1 MAYVQRWITD
11 FNNLGQGVTYTVKI
25 LEDGYAGS
33 SSNINTLGKEPL
45 IFKNRGKNEE
55 LIGSA
60 IGAEI
65 SFNFIKKPEDGT
77 AYDDLFIATERQFKV
92 EVLKDAVLYFTGYLR
107 PEGVKKSFIDRRD
120 TITLTFTDMVGIL
133 KTEPYQSS
141 TGSFYLDSSN
151 ILTVIKRCIEKTGLE
166 LDFNIKLGYNHFS
179 GSLMAYDDCALDK
192 AEIKGSR
199 FYKINDG
206 VLEPE
211 NCAEVLRL
219 CLLPF
224 NCTLRQ
230 LNGKWYIANL
240 WEVSSRVFVFD
251 WATLTEQSKA
261 ISSVNLVIDSYN
273 LSGRGSATKRR
284 PQNVLDITFQNKFVE
299 DNLLTNGD
307 FSSGTTGWANSVSP
321 KNWNNL
327 FQESGGELITVMSG
341 TEQTKEFGSTQLIS
355 LTENSEEDRLTI
367 EFRCR
372 VASIPTGRSF
382 PSVAVRIKNLT
393 TLTSNYIWLG
403 YASTTY
409 QDFSTGP
416 VIMQGDGNYAFDV
429 VMFLDS
435 PLSSGSL
442 DMRWDDFSFW
452 QDVAEGVEYTVD
464 RIFRFKNTALV
475 ESLSKE
481 HLIKF
486 GDSDYDNDVGALKIG
501 GTRTS
506 EWRSYQGSEDLPL
519 VDVMATQYL
528 RARQDFYEY
537 VTLRIKDP
545 NDTISPEQ
553 NISFDSKNYRVISF
567 TKKFKKAEVDLNLV
581 EIKLG
586 GITTSKDILFKNTVD
601 GQGGGSTISG
611 GAPTT
616 SIDWG
621 VVTNTP
627 TTISGYGITDAFTQ
641 GDADA
646 LYEPIIAT
654 KNSAFNK
661 NFAGSGIATTVARSD
676 HNHTGVYEPVI
687 PAQTYEPWIGTK
699 GTAFNKNFGVA
710 AGTVAEGNHNHSLES
725 LTDTQPLMTVN
736 ANLGEVIYFDGTNW
750 NRSQSAFKA
759 LTGGIWSYGY
769 VRLGETAI
777 VDLPQNQVGSGHL
790 FIDSAD
796 QQLKFE
802 NWQGNVTNLLITTVG
817 NLNDIGDVSLS
828 GLAANQM
835 FFYNGTNWANTGL
848 AKIGGGGIQT
858 GKVQALAGATHD
870 IALDANGLV
879 VSSAI
884 FFRTTNGYEF
894 LTDSQGTPES
904 TLTIQ
909 KSDSVFQGSL
919 KADLMG
925 INGATATA
933 TVPLKV
939 DLAVDTD
946 YADLGSF
953 LVKPIT
959 GGMNLQLGASASSM
973 DITHYGFSHPTFPN
987 RTIFDPKGPNY
998 DTTPSYFYIKGAN
1011 VWSGSTTDQKGGLL
1025 WLAGGN
1031 GLGSGDSDGGDVQI
1045 DGGAKVNSGIDGNV
1059 LLATARGQVQFGN
1072 GSKALPTIR
1081 FGDANT
1087 GFYSDFLN
1095 NDLWYSWNNN
1105 EHIGFRQNSFTVGT
1119 DSSGFVD
1126 LGESSTRYWR
1136 DLYFN
1141 PQTAN
1146 TDLDADHLLLW
1157 NPTSRKVVYRNLTGT
1172 ASSSTFLRGDG
1183 AWASVGSSVSQ
1194 LADLSDVVSA
1204 TNTNRFALMANGT
1217 TGYVGRAIVE
1227 ADISDLQS
1235 YITGNQTI
1243 TLGGDLGGSGST
1255 FINATIQPDS
1265 VTYDMIQDISTANT
1279 VLGRFGST
1287 GTITQVSTTTLTS
1300 NLLAFS
1306 TIGTA
1311 QGLVPGSNGATA
1323 LFLRGDGVWAAPTVA
1338 DNITGAIGDNQIAV
1352 GGATTDTIEGSSF
1365 FTWDRNLTQS
1375 ATGVYP
1381 AFLIQPEID
1390 QTGLAGYTAIRINI
1404 NQDTV
1409 GTGQKSFIK
1418 FDFEGVEQA
1427 RIDTAGKAYFDA
1439 LNLVNAST
1447 GTFSTSKILTISASG
1462 EIETIA
1468 SAGTSTG
1475 RFLKDDG
1482 TFAVPAGTGLGGTVS
1497 TDEIGYGASTGILT
1511 SSPNFTWNDTELSLK
1526 VDGAAGLTSML
1537 RLQKTRSGSA
1547 GATGDGLGIQLY
1559 LEDAQ
1564 GDIEN
1569 VANVYGYWQNTSGP
1583 FGGIK
1588 TEVYDSITGVAKEV
1602 FNIYLAGNP
1611 YYIFGNADSTS
1622 QLARIQPPNATST
1635 LAIYAGGGASGS
1647 LLVSTLGNV
1656 ANTNYNLMG
1665 VSADFNA
1672 QTGSV
1677 TGSVLVV
1684 DATASTRTSTSPLK
1698 IFDMRAEGVSKFHME
1713 YDGDLFIA
1721 DQPTAGNTSDR
1732 ILMWDATGEIRSIA
1746 GSSYLTGIS
1755 SGDVTTALGYTP
1767 YNSTNPSGYIS
1778 GNQIITLSGDIT
1790 GSGATSI
1797 STALASNT
1805 VNLAELN
1812 TTGTASTS
1820 TYLRGD
1826 MQWVTPPN
1834 TNYYASSFGWNTG
1847 TGVLTL
1853 NRSGLSAITIDL
1865 DGRYVTSSGVTSV
1878 SGTGSTS
1885 GLTLSGTVT
1894 TTGNLTLSGT
1904 VTSVSGL
1911 SLPSGNLNNQANKL
1925 VRTDGSGY
1933 VQFGWINTVSGS
1945 ASSATPARIYCSQ
1958 DAYIRYM
1965 TAANFV
1971 TYMYGTTST
1980 KFARGDHSHS
1990 NYIRSNA
1997 SDSVTSGTTTWNDNV
2012 KIGFGTSNAE
2022 ATLYSTGTFLWLN
2035 MAADKDFYILDNGS
2049 TRFLFDSSAGAFH
2062 ADNNIT
2068 AYSSSV
2074 SDRRLKENI
2083 AYTSPK
2089 VALELILSL
2098 DSITYNNKYKYK
2110 DVLHSGY
2117 VAQDFEQYL
2126 PHLILETNV
2135 MNVGQDDTLFKTIN
2149 YTEVIPYI
2157 TAGIKEV
2164 VRRID
2169 DQLFRIE
2176 TNEEKIAK
2184 LETEVEKLKSQNHG

>member
-240 WEVSSRVFVFD
+240 WEISSRVFVFD

-307 FSSGTTGWANSVSP
+307 FSSGLTGWANSVSP

-327 FQESGGELITVMSG
+327 FQESGGELITIMSG

-601 GQGGGSTISG
+601 GQGGGSTVSG

-676 HNHTGVYEPVI
+676 HNHSGVYEPVI
-687 PAQTYEPWIGTK
+687 AK
-699 GTAFNKNFGVA
+699 NTAFNKNFGLV
-710 AGTVAEGNHNHSLES
+710 AGTVMEGDHRFAMND
-725 LTDTQPLMTVN
+725 LTDATMAGLGAAGELM
-736 ANLGEVIYFDGTNW
+736 YW
-750 NRSQSAFKA
+750 
-759 LTGGIWSYGY
+759 
-769 VRLGETAI
+769 
-777 VDLPQNQVGSGHL
+777 
-790 FIDSAD
+790 
-796 QQLKFE
+796 
-802 NWQGNVTNLLITTVG
+802 
-817 NLNDIGDVSLS
+817 
-828 GLAANQM
+828 
-835 FFYNGTNWANTGL
+835 NGTNWINQFPSEIGLLLDNAALEDLSNVTHAGTVNAGDFLYYTGSAWSTAQDWIRIDGNSL
-848 AKIGGGGIQT
+848 DIGSAQ
-858 GKVQALAGATHD
+858 K
-870 IALDANGLV
+870 LV
-879 VSSAI
+879 VN
-884 FFRTTNGYEF
+884 NGYIAGSGSAQIVVQ
-894 LTDSQGTPES
+894 TDIELQGADISIRNSSLRIGQRVAPTGTGGYGHLYADVNNS
-904 TLTIQ
+904 GKLYWRSSGGTVYDLTLTGA
-909 KSDSVFQGSL
+909 GSTNF
-919 KADLMG
+919 ADLNDVTLTSPSTGSIVYYDGVIWENSNGVNVNGFGIG
-925 INGATATA
+925 INGGATATA
-933 TVPLKV
+933 TVPFKV

-1081 FGDANT
+1081 FGDADT
-1087 GFYSDFLN
+1087 GFYSD
-1095 NDLWYSWNNN
+1095 
-1105 EHIGFRQNSFTVGT
+1105 
-1119 DSSGFVD
+1119 
-1126 LGESSTRYWR
+1126 
-1136 DLYFN
+1136 
-1141 PQTAN
+1141 
-1146 TDLDADHLLLW
+1146 
-1157 NPTSRKVVYRNLTGT
+1157 
-1172 ASSSTFLRGDG
+1172 G
-1183 AWASVGSSVSQ
+1183 AKQRPLVQ
-1194 LADLSDVVSA
+1194 L
-1204 TNTNRFALMANGT
+1204 
-1217 TGYVGRAIVE
+1217 E
-1227 ADISDLQS
+1227 
-1235 YITGNQTI
+1235 
-1243 TLGGDLGGSGST
+1243 
-1255 FINATIQPDS
+1255 
-1265 VTYDMIQDISTANT
+1265 
-1279 VLGRFGST
+1279 
-1287 GTITQVSTTTLTS
+1287 
-1300 NLLAFS
+1300 
-1306 TIGTA
+1306 
-1311 QGLVPGSNGATA
+1311 
-1323 LFLRGDGVWAAPTVA
+1323 
-1338 DNITGAIGDNQIAV
+1338 
-1352 GGATTDTIEGSSF
+1352 
-1365 FTWDRNLTQS
+1365 
-1375 ATGVYP
+1375 
-1381 AFLIQPEID
+1381 
-1390 QTGLAGYTAIRINI
+1390 
-1404 NQDTV
+1404 
-1409 GTGQKSFIK
+1409 
-1418 FDFEGVEQA
+1418 
-1427 RIDTAGKAYFDA
+1427 
-1439 LNLVNAST
+1439 
-1447 GTFSTSKILTISASG
+1447 
-1462 EIETIA
+1462 
-1468 SAGTSTG
+1468 
-1475 RFLKDDG
+1475 
-1482 TFAVPAGTGLGGTVS
+1482 
-1497 TDEIGYGASTGILT
+1497 
-1511 SSPNFTWNDTELSLK
+1511 
-1526 VDGAAGLTSML
+1526 
-1537 RLQKTRSGSA
+1537 
-1547 GATGDGLGIQLY
+1547 
-1559 LEDAQ
+1559 
-1564 GDIEN
+1564 
-1569 VANVYGYWQNTSGP
+1569 
-1583 FGGIK
+1583 
-1588 TEVYDSITGVAKEV
+1588 
-1602 FNIYLAGNP
+1602 
-1611 YYIFGNADSTS
+1611 
-1622 QLARIQPPNATST
+1622 
-1635 LAIYAGGGASGS
+1635 
-1647 LLVSTLGNV
+1647 
-1656 ANTNYNLMG
+1656 
-1665 VSADFNA
+1665 
-1672 QTGSV
+1672 
-1677 TGSVLVV
+1677 
-1684 DATASTRTSTSPLK
+1684 
-1698 IFDMRAEGVSKFHME
+1698 
-1713 YDGDLFIA
+1713 
-1721 DQPTAGNTSDR
+1721 
-1732 ILMWDATGEIRSIA
+1732 
-1746 GSSYLTGIS
+1746 
-1755 SGDVTTALGYTP
+1755 
-1767 YNSTNPSGYIS
+1767 
-1778 GNQIITLSGDIT
+1778 
-1790 GSGATSI
+1790 
-1797 STALASNT
+1797 
-1805 VNLAELN
+1805 
-1812 TTGTASTS
+1812 
-1820 TYLRGD
+1820 
-1826 MQWVTPPN
+1826 
-1834 TNYYASSFGWNTG
+1834 
-1847 TGVLTL
+1847 
-1853 NRSGLSAITIDL
+1853 
-1865 DGRYVTSSGVTSV
+1865 
-1878 SGTGSTS
+1878 
-1885 GLTLSGTVT
+1885 
-1894 TTGNLTLSGT
+1894 
-1904 VTSVSGL
+1904 
-1911 SLPSGNLNNQANKL
+1911 
-1925 VRTDGSGY
+1925 
-1933 VQFGWINTVSGS
+1933 
-1945 ASSATPARIYCSQ
+1945 
-1958 DAYIRYM
+1958 
-1965 TAANFV
+1965 
-1971 TYMYGTTST
+1971 
-1980 KFARGDHSHS
+1980 
-1990 NYIRSNA
+1990 
-1997 SDSVTSGTTTWNDNV
+1997 
-2012 KIGFGTSNAE
+2012 
-2022 ATLYSTGTFLWLN
+2022 
-2035 MAADKDFYILDNGS
+2035 
-2049 TRFLFDSSAGAFH
+2049 
-2062 ADNNIT
+2062 
-2068 AYSSSV
+2068 
-2074 SDRRLKENI
+2074 
-2083 AYTSPK
+2083 
-2089 VALELILSL
+2089 
-2098 DSITYNNKYKYK
+2098 
-2110 DVLHSGY
+2110 
-2117 VAQDFEQYL
+2117 
-2126 PHLILETNV
+2126 
-2135 MNVGQDDTLFKTIN
+2135 
-2149 YTEVIPYI
+2149 
-2157 TAGIKEV
+2157 
-2164 VRRID
+2164 
-2169 DQLFRIE
+2169 
-2176 TNEEKIAK
+2176 
-2184 LETEVEKLKSQNHG
+2184 

>member
-687 PAQTYEPWIGTK
+687 AK
-699 GTAFNKNFGVA
+699 NTAFNKNFGLV
-710 AGTVAEGNHNHSLES
+710 AGTVMEGDHRFAMND
-725 LTDTQPLMTVN
+725 LTDATMAGLGAAGELM
-736 ANLGEVIYFDGTNW
+736 YW
-750 NRSQSAFKA
+750 
-759 LTGGIWSYGY
+759 
-769 VRLGETAI
+769 
-777 VDLPQNQVGSGHL
+777 
-790 FIDSAD
+790 
-796 QQLKFE
+796 
-802 NWQGNVTNLLITTVG
+802 
-817 NLNDIGDVSLS
+817 
-828 GLAANQM
+828 
-835 FFYNGTNWANTGL
+835 NGTNWINQFPSEIGLLLDNAALEDLSNVTHAGTVNAGDFLYYTGSAWSTAQDWIRIDGNSL
-848 AKIGGGGIQT
+848 DIGSAQ
-858 GKVQALAGATHD
+858 K
-870 IALDANGLV
+870 LV
-879 VSSAI
+879 VN
-884 FFRTTNGYEF
+884 NGYIAGSGSAQIVVQ
-894 LTDSQGTPES
+894 TDIELQGADISIRNSSLRIGQRVAPTGTGGYGHLYADVNNS
-904 TLTIQ
+904 GKLYWRSSGGTVYDLTLTGA
-909 KSDSVFQGSL
+909 GSTNF
-919 KADLMG
+919 ADLNDVTLTSPSTGSIVYYDGVIWENSNGVNVNGFGIG
-925 INGATATA
+925 INGGAPTA
-933 TVPLKV
+933 TVPFKV

-1081 FGDANT
+1081 FSDADT
-1087 GFYSDFLN
+1087 GFYSDGAN

-1119 DSSGFVD
+1119 DSSGLID

-1146 TDLDADHLLLW
+1146 TDLDAEHLLLW
-1157 NPTSRKVVYRNLTGT
+1157 NPTSKKVVYRNLTGT

-1306 TIGTA
+1306 TTGTA

-1526 VDGAAGLTSML
+1526 VDAAAGLTSML

-1635 LAIYAGGGASGS
+1635 LGIYAGGGASGS

-1732 ILMWDATGEIRSIA
+1732 ILMWDATGEVRSIA

-1790 GSGATSI
+1790 GSGTTAIT
-1797 STALASNT
+1797 TALAANT

-1894 TTGNLTLSGT
+1894 TTGNITLSGT
-1904 VTSVSGL
+1904 VSSVSGL

-1933 VQFGWINTVSGS
+1933 VQFGWINTVSGT

-1990 NYIRSNA
+1990 NYITSNA

-2012 KIGFGTSNAE
+2012 KIGFGTSNGE
-2022 ATLYSTGTFLWLN
+2022 ATLYSSGTYLYLN

-2117 VAQDFEQYL
+2117 VAQDFEQYF